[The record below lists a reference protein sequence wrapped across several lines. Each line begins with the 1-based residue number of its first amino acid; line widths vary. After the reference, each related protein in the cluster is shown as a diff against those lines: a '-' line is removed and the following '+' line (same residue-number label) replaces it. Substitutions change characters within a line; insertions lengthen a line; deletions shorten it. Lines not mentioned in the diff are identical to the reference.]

1 MDITLAMDIPK
12 PNKEECLTYHEE
24 LVTWCRA
31 TALGMVRHSALG
43 AVGLETARQVVAVE
57 SHRQVFPSDAL
68 LPFRRVGIIGAGLMG
83 ASIAAWHLA
92 KGCQVVITDNSQAS
106 LQTVRER
113 VTDELKRLA
122 ADGKTTCEARFED
135 FQISDCLGDL
145 ARCDCVIESIIED
158 ANAKTQLFRQLEEQL
173 GAETPILS
181 NTSTIPIVRLASGL
195 QHSGRVCGLH
205 FLHPVRSRELVE
217 VIPHAATHS
226 AITGRVVE
234 HALAIG
240 KLPVIAG
247 DTPGFVVNR
256 LLFPYLNEGLQLI
269 TEGILPDVVDRAAVE
284 MGFLMGPIRI
294 MDEIGLDTT
303 WSAGRVLWEAFPERI
318 TPSPILVSML
328 KHKRMGR
335 KNNRGFF
342 DYSVCSPSEVELAM
356 DAETQR
362 LITPWMA
369 SPPLPQKL
377 PVGIRLALSMAF
389 EAALI
394 LADNVADDPRIV
406 DACAVLGLGF
416 PQSLGGPWFWLTSLG
431 FSQVK
436 GIVKATCPP
445 TIARKVLKAL
455 ERVAQK

>member
-12 PNKEECLTYHEE
+12 PSAEDCLTYHEE

-31 TALGMVRHSALG
+31 QALGVARNWGLGPDDQQVSGQLAAAEPHSQVR
-43 AVGLETARQVVAVE
+43 
-57 SHRQVFPSDAL
+57 PSDVFS
-68 LPFRRVGIIGAGLMG
+68 PFRRVGIIGAGLMG

-92 KGCQVVITDNSQAS
+92 KGCQVVITDNSQAAI
-106 LQTVRER
+106 QTVRER
-113 VTDELKRLA
+113 ITDELKRLA
-122 ADGKTTCEARFED
+122 ADGKATSEARLED
-135 FQISDCLGDL
+135 LQISDRLGDL

-158 ANAKTQLFRQLEEQL
+158 ANAKTQLFKQLEEQL

-217 VIPHAATHS
+217 IIPHAATHS
-226 AITGRVVE
+226 AITSRVVE

-240 KLPVIAG
+240 KLPVITA

-269 TEGILPDVVDRAAVE
+269 TEGIVPDVVDRAAVE

-303 WSAGRVLWEAFPERI
+303 WAAGRVLWEAFPERI

-328 KHKRMGR
+328 KHKRLGR

-342 DYSVCSPSEVELAM
+342 DYSVCSPSEVNLAL

-362 LITPWMA
+362 LVTPWMA
-369 SPPLPQKL
+369 SPPLPQKF
-377 PVGIRLALSMAF
+377 PVGVRLALAMAF
-389 EAALI
+389 EAVLI

-416 PQSLGGPWFWLTSLG
+416 PLSLGGPWFWLKSLG

-436 GIVKATCPP
+436 DIVEAACPP
-445 TIARKVLKAL
+445 RMVTQLLKAL
-455 ERVAQK
+455 ERVTQK